1 MPDDVK
7 PRAYRSPRRA
17 EGAAQTRARIIA
29 AARTLLRQRG
39 YAKTTVTEVARCAG
53 VSVDTLYAS
62 VGRKPQLVL
71 AVVDDILGE
80 GSGPVPARQRAY
92 VAQVEAAVGLQ
103 EKLQAY
109 AAALGRLQPEMAP
122 LLRALAFAG
131 EDDAACAAAFRHID
145 ERRAANMRRFAAD
158 LRATGELRDDL
169 DDDAVGDLV
178 WSTNSW
184 EYFDLLRRR
193 GFTAAGYAHQLADL
207 WYRTLAADPAHTE
220 APHRQPKPG

>member
-7 PRAYRSPRRA
+7 ARTYRSPRRA
-17 EGAAQTRARIIA
+17 EGAARTRTRILA
-29 AARTLLRQRG
+29 AARKLLRDKG
-39 YAKTTVTEVARCAG
+39 YAGTTVSEVARRAG

-80 GSGPVPARQRAY
+80 GQGPIPSAQRAY
-92 VAQVEAAVGLQ
+92 VAQMVSTPGLAP
-103 EKLQAY
+103 KLRGY
-109 AAALGRLQPEMAP
+109 ADAMGRLQPEVAP

-131 EDDAACAAAFRHID
+131 EEDAACAAAFRHID
-145 ERRAANMRRFAAD
+145 ERRAANMRRLAAD
-158 LRATGELRDDL
+158 LRTTGELRADL

-184 EYFDLLRRR
+184 EYFHLLLRR
-193 GFTAAGYAHQLADL
+193 GFTASRYADHLADL
-207 WYRTLAADPAHTE
+207 WYRTLAADPV
-220 APHRQPKPG
+220 PKPG

>member
-17 EGAAQTRARIIA
+17 EGAA
-29 AARTLLRQRG
+29 RTRQRIVASARKLLSDKG
-39 YAKTTVTEVARCAG
+39 YAGTTVTKVARAAG

-62 VGRKPQLVL
+62 VGRKPQLLL

-80 GSGPVPARQRAY
+80 GQGAVPAAQRAY
-92 VAQVEAAVGLQ
+92 VARVQAAVGLRA
-103 EKLQAY
+103 KVDAY
-109 AAALGRLQPEMAP
+109 ASAMGRLQPEIAP

-131 EDDAACAAAFRHID
+131 EEDAACAAAFRHID
-145 ERRAANMRRFAAD
+145 DRRAANMRRLAAD
-158 LRATGELRDDL
+158 LRTTGELRPDL
-169 DDDAVGDLV
+169 DDAAVADLV

-193 GFTAAGYAHQLADL
+193 GFTPSRYAAHLADL
-207 WYRTLAADPAHTE
+207 WFRTLAADPTHTL
-220 APHRQPKPG
+220 PSPSKGKPG